1 MCARARACLWD
12 AALVDCGS
20 NEIKT
25 AMRSCIRPQM
35 LCPDLANTDE
45 IEWTT
50 KIEGSAAAVPYGLI
64 VRIFEAGSPPDYFES
79 PVDGDRF
86 DSYLSLARRAAKAA
100 GDKGPP
106 AA

>member
-1 MCARARACLWD
+1 VLQCRQRPD
-12 AALVDCGS
+12 S
-20 NEIKT
+20 YKT
-25 AMRSCIRPQM
+25 QGETFGFKRDWNMEGKM